1 MAQGFGPVSRFQALD
16 RFRRQAVCEPE
27 SDELNNVLGVEVREV
42 VSRVPALMTHA
53 LTLSLQTETRHFSAE
68 ITPRAVARPQ
78 R

>member
-1 MAQGFGPVSRFQALD
+1 MAQAFGPVGSFQALN

-27 SDELNNVLGVEVREV
+27 GDELNNVLGVEVLEI
-42 VSRVPALMTHA
+42 VSRVPALVTHA
-53 LTLSLQTETRHFSAE
+53 LTLSLQTKTRHFSAE